1 MGKRCWGLADKVTS
15 ALKLGW
21 TALVSLDLCDT
32 ENDDEITKHLSLTL
46 QRCTNFTLLFLCDN
60 KVSSVIAS
68 HLRTALAKFVWL
80 SLKLDLT
87 GNR

>member
-21 TALVSLDLCDT
+21 TALVSLDLSDN
-32 ENDDEITKHLSLTL
+32 EIDDEITKHLSLAL
-46 QRCTNFTLLFLCDN
+46 QCCTNLTSLSLCDN
-60 KVSSVIAS
+60 KVSGVGAS
-68 HLRTALAKFVWL
+68 HLGTALAKFVRL
-80 SLKLDLT
+80 EKLNLT